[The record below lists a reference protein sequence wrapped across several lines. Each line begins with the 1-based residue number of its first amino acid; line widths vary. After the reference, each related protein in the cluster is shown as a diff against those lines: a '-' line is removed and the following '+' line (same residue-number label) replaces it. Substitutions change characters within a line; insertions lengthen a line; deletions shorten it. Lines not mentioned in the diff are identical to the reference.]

1 MFMQNNNG
9 VLLFL
14 GVLFTS
20 MFYLSCRPEMPV
32 PKPRGY
38 VRIDMPKDRNYI
50 DFDDVAFPYS
60 FKYSDLGN
68 ISQDTQL
75 VTEEQSPFWLNIEY
89 PDYNATIYL
98 SYKEIN
104 QEQTFSQLLEESFK
118 LSYKHDIKA
127 DFIHSPD
134 FVTESGLLGIYYDV
148 GGNTASNSQFMVTD
162 TLKHFLRGAL
172 YFNVT
177 PNEDSIKP
185 VLNYFRED
193 LQVLIETIKFH

>member
-1 MFMQNNNG
+1 MQTNKG
-9 VLLFL
+9 GLLL
-14 GVLFTS
+14 LMLLSSLF
-20 MFYLSCRPEMPV
+20 FVSCRPEMPI

-38 VRIDMPKDRNYI
+38 VRIDMPEDRNYI
-50 DFDDVAFPYS
+50 EFNDVKFPYS
-60 FKYSDLGN
+60 FKYSDMGN

-75 VTEEQSPFWLNIEY
+75 VVEEQSPYWLNIEY
-89 PDYNATIYL
+89 PKYNATIYL
-98 SYKEIN
+98 SYKEITS
-104 QEQTFSQLLEESFK
+104 EQTFDQLLEESFK

-134 FVTESGLLGIYYDV
+134 FITENGLLGIYYDV

-172 YFNVT
+172 YFDVT
-177 PNEDSIKP
+177 PNEDSIRP

-193 LQVLIETIKFH
+193 LQVLIETVKFH